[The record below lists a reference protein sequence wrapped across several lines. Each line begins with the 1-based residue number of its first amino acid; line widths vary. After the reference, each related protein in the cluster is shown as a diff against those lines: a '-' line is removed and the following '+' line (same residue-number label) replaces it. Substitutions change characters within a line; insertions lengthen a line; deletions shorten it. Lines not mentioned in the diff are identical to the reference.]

1 MLAILK
7 HVPHDLNVLSELRP
21 ILIEL
26 SDYSLCATLFQEAF
40 DHYQTT
46 FPSGQI
52 PLPAQNQTGPDGMP
66 VGFGLMEILVLADL
80 YNILE
85 KYDQAIRIIRQ
96 GCRWMQGR
104 AAQKFW
110 DTLDDDREWDMPV
123 GPTGEGGRVLAEGEL
138 HPGMYILDVNA
149 RHRLAIARIKMG
161 DLSEGKVRSSGP
173 HQQVYHS

>member
-1 MLAILK
+1 
-7 HVPHDLNVLSELRP
+7 
-21 ILIEL
+21 
-26 SDYSLCATLFQEAF
+26 
-40 DHYQTT
+40 
-46 FPSGQI
+46 
-52 PLPAQNQTGPDGMP
+52 MP
-66 VGFGLMEILVLADL
+66 VGFGLMEMLVLADL

-123 GPTGEGGRVLAEGEL
+123 GATGEGGRVIAEGEL

-161 DLSEGKVRSSGP
+161 DLSEGKVRPNDP
-173 HQQVYHS
+173 HAHHG